1 MVIEWLKFRVE
12 PQAREK
18 FIELDFQIWT
28 QALAQYPGHLGKEV
42 WINPKADDEV
52 ELIVK
57 WDTREHW
64 LAVPPDVLAQI
75 EAKFKTAMGSD
86 RYELIEVRELHVRKF
101 TGQKNKDI
109 E

>member
-1 MVIEWLKFRVE
+1 MVIEWLKFWVE

-18 FIELDFQIWT
+18 FIELDSQIWT

-42 WINPKADDEV
+42 WISPQADDEV

-57 WDTREHW
+57 WQTREQW
-64 LAVPPDVLAQI
+64 AAVPQDVLKAT
-75 EAKFKTAMGSD
+75 EEKFKAAMGSD
-86 RYELIEVRELHVRKF
+86 RYELIEVREHHVRKF
-101 TGQKNKDI
+101 TVQENKAI